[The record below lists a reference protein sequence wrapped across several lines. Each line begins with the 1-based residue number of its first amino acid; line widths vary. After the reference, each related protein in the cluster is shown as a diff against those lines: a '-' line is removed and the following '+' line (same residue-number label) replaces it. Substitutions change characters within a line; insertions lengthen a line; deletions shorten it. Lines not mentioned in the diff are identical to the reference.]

1 MLTHLSLPRV
11 NLRGTV
17 LALIFLGAACLF
29 AGCDTTSTRLSRQTT
44 NIDEIPDNVM
54 DAAKKGLPGVEFADA
69 WKNVDKEGKLHSYEI
84 RGRTK
89 NGKIREARVS
99 PSGEILEME

>member
-1 MLTHLSLPRV
+1 MCDELRVSSLRLPTKV
-11 NLRGTV
+11 SALV
-17 LALIFLGAACLF
+17 FLAAISLF
-29 AGCDTTSTRLSRQTT
+29 GCDRESARLSRQTT
-44 NIDEIPDNVM
+44 TIAEVPDDVM
-54 DAAKKGLPGVEFADA
+54 NAARQAIPGVEFSDA
-69 WKNVDKEGKLHSYEI
+69 WKNVEKDGKLHSYEI